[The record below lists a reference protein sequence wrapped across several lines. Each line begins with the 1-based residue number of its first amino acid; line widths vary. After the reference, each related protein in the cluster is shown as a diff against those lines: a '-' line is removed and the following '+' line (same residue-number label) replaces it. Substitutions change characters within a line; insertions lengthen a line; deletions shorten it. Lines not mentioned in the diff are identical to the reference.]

1 MAIKSQHVIKT
12 NHLTTTEENKI
23 TTGPAK
29 QVADNIVGCL
39 YLTSVVP
46 VDDFRQP
53 GGGNVL
59 VKQGLDFA
67 GHRCG
72 GAVNRR

>member
-29 QVADNIVGCL
+29 QVADNIVGFCI
-39 YLTSVVP
+39 
-46 VDDFRQP
+46 
-53 GGGNVL
+53 
-59 VKQGLDFA
+59 
-67 GHRCG
+67 
-72 GAVNRR
+72 